1 MERLN
6 LIWNHPLE
14 KKKIS
19 KTPRKRI
26 KKRDFPN
33 LGVGLL
39 AYYMP

>member
-14 KKKIS
+14 RMEI

-26 KKRDFPN
+26 KKSDLPN